1 MKKTKFKILRQS
13 ILFDAVGM
21 ATAFIPVVGP
31 FLDIVWAPY
40 AAKKMTDMYKGN
52 TGKIAAV
59 IVFLEEILPFTD
71 FIPTFTLM
79 WIYTYVIVGETK
91 QDLQPIEV
99 EVID

>member
-13 ILFDAVGM
+13 IFFDAVGM
-21 ATAFIPVVGP
+21 ATTLIPVVGP
-31 FLDIVWAPY
+31 FLDIIWAPY

-59 IVFLEEILPFTD
+59 VVFLEEILPFTD

-79 WIYTYVIVGETK
+79 WIYTYVIAGVPEQT
-91 QDLQPIEV
+91 LQPIEV
-99 EVID
+99 EIND